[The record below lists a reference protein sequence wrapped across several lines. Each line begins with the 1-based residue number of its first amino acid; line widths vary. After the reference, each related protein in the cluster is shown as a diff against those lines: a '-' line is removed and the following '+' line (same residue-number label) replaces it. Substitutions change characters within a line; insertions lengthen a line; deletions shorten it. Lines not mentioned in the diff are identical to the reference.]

1 MSAGPSWDDT
11 EPVEQSGPSW
21 DETEPVEG
29 YVEKTVKNIIP
40 DLKQTA
46 IGIGSMIK
54 EGAYEMPKR
63 AMQTG
68 VEMAGGVPYAE
79 TPSGRQAVNL
89 VQNAPQQAAEM
100 VRPITHPIDY
110 MQEHPVQQT
119 LNILGAKQLIGGMM
133 PKKAPMA
140 APEMPMRT
148 PEAPL
153 PPPEA
158 PMAARQMPKVA
169 PEAPPVG
176 AEPPPI
182 PKAAPEPPPAA
193 AKGPIDPLQDVK
205 DFLKRTQAKAEAVPG
220 WQEKAAKYVKNEV
233 ADFRAKDIGMRDPMI
248 RSLDPKRPLQALQ
261 KAEDLMDYAGEK
273 GYFRPGLTDV
283 ARKDAIAS
291 TIEKTGANI
300 GAVRQIAGKRGTPP
314 IAEIRKAILDEL
326 TAEYGEKAAREIKTV
341 LSDFDRKVKENPTY
355 QGMAD
360 LATYL
365 NQEKKTFNKIG
376 QNEGPTT
383 DAANIVSRMNN
394 DSLRSV
400 LSPAEN
406 NFYTENLRDFGA
418 HKKLEQM
425 VASSARR
432 AMTGRGAPGGAFSAI
447 WQQLWDRGGY
457 RMAGDVANR
466 VSSSVLKNPGR
477 IKSLPEFFEELAHH
491 SGESFDE
498 LIGGMWQGGEVPED
512 VAQWVTSKNK

>member
-29 YVEKTVKNIIP
+29 WADLPSHIIP
-40 DLKQTA
+40 NAAAVGKSLLKPWPSQQMGMAKSIAEKAIIEKATNGTNPAVTMVKGIAQPFIDLTSKEKWINQPVSNAITA
-46 IGIGSMIK
+46 APLVLSAKGYM
-54 EGAYEMPKR
+54 E
-63 AMQTG
+63 
-68 VEMAGGVPYAE
+68 
-79 TPSGRQAVNL
+79 RQAPI
-89 VQNAPQQAAEM
+89 QNKVMPPAAEVASQSGQRM
-100 VRPITHPIDY
+100 V
-110 MQEHPVQQT
+110 
-119 LNILGAKQLIGGMM
+119 A
-133 PKKAPMA
+133 
-140 APEMPMRT
+140 
-148 PEAPL
+148 
-153 PPPEA
+153 
-158 PMAARQMPKVA
+158 
-169 PEAPPVG
+169 EAPPVG

-326 TAEYGEKAAREIKTV
+326 TAEYGEKATREIKTV

-406 NFYTENLRDFGA
+406 KFYTENLRDFGA

-425 VASSARR
+425 VASSGRR